1 MPDPRPLDIRLLGSG
16 DSRQWHFQD
25 DSPAFRHYI
34 AHVDPFDTLD
44 RIDQTWQTLPADI
57 RLIGVFSYELARHF
71 ESLPA
76 RHPSPGN
83 WPLIAFSEHLLQS
96 GRPMHKSPIDSGR
109 PEGLSTRT
117 SFRPRVKPDDF
128 QRSIQRAIDYIAAG
142 DVFQVNLTQRF
153 DACLDRMPSGPCAQS
168 ADEATALKSL
178 LLRAADRLTAHPHAR
193 FGAYLDWGDFAV
205 LSHSPELFLRIE
217 QTPAGR
223 RIVTRPIKGTRPI
236 GPGMRDALEASA
248 KDRAELAMIVDLLRN
263 DLGRICRVGT
273 VRVTEPREIEAHPTV
288 LHTSATIEGILRDDI
303 TLTDILR
310 ATFPCGSITGC
321 PKIRA
326 MQIIDELEPHARGPY
341 CGAIGWLGAGGTL
354 ELSVAIRTATY
365 AHGSLWIDAGG
376 GIVADSCPLDEYG
389 ETLVKCRSLL
399 DGLSMQ
405 LDLDELAYLPSR
417 LPDRRPVRL

>member
-1 MPDPRPLDIRLLGSG
+1 MPDARPIDIRLLGTG
-16 DSRQWHFQD
+16 DSRQWHFQS
-25 DSPAFRHYI
+25 DSPAIHHHI
-34 AHVDPFDTLD
+34 AHVEPLNTLQ
-44 RIDQTWQTLPADI
+44 RLDQRWQTLPVDR

-76 RHPSPGN
+76 RHPSPGD
-83 WPLIAFSEHLLQS
+83 WPLVAFSEHPLEHARSSTDTSTHSRQ
-96 GRPMHKSPIDSGR
+96 
-109 PEGLSTRT
+109 PEASSKRAR
-117 SFRPRVKPDDF
+117 FRPRIKPNDY

-153 DACLDRMPSGPCAQS
+153 DAALDRDPAVNRPQAVDSS
-168 ADEATALKSL
+168 SALKSL
-178 LLRAADRLTAHPHAR
+178 LLRAADRLTAQPHAR
-193 FGAYLDWGDFAV
+193 FGAYLDWSDFAV

-217 QTPAGR
+217 PTSKGR
-223 RIVTRPIKGTRPI
+223 KIITRPIKGTRPI
-236 GPGMRDALEASA
+236 GPGMRDALETSG

-273 VRVTEPREIEAHPTV
+273 VHVTEPREIEEHPTV
-288 LHTSATIEGILRDDI
+288 LHTSATIEGMLRDEI

-341 CGAIGWLGAGGTL
+341 CGAIGWLGAGGAL

-365 AHGSLWIDAGG
+365 AHGKLWIDAGG
-376 GIVADSCPLDEYG
+376 GIVADSCPHDEYR
-389 ETLVKCRSLL
+389 ETLIKCRSLL

-405 LDLDELAYLPSR
+405 LDLDELAHLPSS
-417 LPDRRPVRL
+417 LPDRRSVRL